1 MILKKNRNLIKES
14 FTTLL
19 DLTEYAAL
27 DDRVSF
33 KMEEVQEFFK
43 NIGWGSYAR
52 VKRQDTHLRLSKDMI
67 DGFFTSTQNA
77 SVYLNLWRIE
87 NGVN

>member
-1 MILKKNRNLIKES
+1 MKILQFRFLSAIQTPPSTFSFNFGKCLCNNGIENYWEKFLLKE
-14 FTTLL
+14 
-19 DLTEYAAL
+19 
-27 DDRVSF
+27 V
-33 KMEEVQEFFK
+33 
-43 NIGWGSYAR
+43 I
-52 VKRQDTHLRLSKDMI
+52 MI